1 VTATRDIS
9 PSSIQSRATATVA
22 AITAVA
28 AALRLYDIGGPS
40 LWMDEASTAHYATV
54 GWGAFVTLVSEAQGN
69 MSLYYLLLRPWAAL
83 GDSEAMLRL
92 PSAAFS
98 IATVPLIYLL
108 GKRLFG
114 TKAGI
119 WAAALLAVHA
129 NAVSYAQEARGY
141 SLLIFLVVASWLFL
155 LRLLE
160 RPAAFNCAGYV
171 VTTVL
176 TPYAHFFGVFTVG
189 AQWVGLMAWPR
200 RGELPWR
207 RLLVCAAA
215 IGLGL
220 MPAAVYMLARSR
232 GQLAWVAPT
241 SASKVVHALAFVF
254 GTIGGRSGGI
264 AGPLTMAVV
273 LLALGVSAREFAR
286 CWRTRAEPFRAY
298 ALAWSGLLLP
308 FAVPVAISIFKP
320 ILEQR
325 YLLVCLPFV
334 IVLAASG
341 VDRAKSGSWRGLL
354 GFALI
359 ATALYWDG
367 YHFVKERREDWRGVT
382 QYVVANA
389 QAGDAIVIYSPY
401 QAPVVAYYRRRFDEQ
416 GRFPVQIY
424 PLMHVPESQVRFKP
438 RPAAQG
444 FDRQLVDTIAG
455 LGGEHAR
462 LWLVTDSAK
471 PNSRKESFLAR
482 VRSAALLKYRKH
494 DERSFERVQVSLYSE
509 PVTRP

>member
-1 VTATRDIS
+1 MIDTS
-9 PSSIQSRATATVA
+9 PDRESAVLHSVIAVA

-40 LWMDEASTAHYATV
+40 LWMDEAFTAHYATV
-54 GWGAFVTLVSEAQGN
+54 GWDAFVTLVSESQGN
-69 MSLYYLLLRPWAAL
+69 MSLYYLSLRPWAAL

-114 TKAGI
+114 ARAGI

-129 NAVSYAQEARGY
+129 NAVSYAQEARSY
-141 SLLIFLVVASWLFL
+141 SLLIFLVVASWWFL

-160 RPAAFNCAGYV
+160 RPTALNCTGYV

-176 TPYAHFFGVFTVG
+176 APYAHLFGVFTVG

-215 IGLGL
+215 VGLGL
-220 MPAAVYMLARSR
+220 MPAVVYVLTRGR

-241 SASKVVHALAFVF
+241 SVSRVVHALAFLF
-254 GTIGGRSGGI
+254 GTIGGRSGGV
-264 AGPLTMAVV
+264 AGPLTMAV
-273 LLALGVSAREFAR
+273 LLFALGVSAREFIR
-286 CWRTRAEPFRAY
+286 SWRTRGEAFRAC

-308 FAVPVAISIFKP
+308 FAVPVAISILKP
-320 ILEQR
+320 ILAPR

-341 VDRAKSGSWRGLL
+341 VDRIKATSWRGLL
-354 GFALI
+354 GFALV

-367 YHFVKERREDWRGVT
+367 YHFVKEQRADWRSVT
-382 QYVVANA
+382 QFVVANA
-389 QAGDAIVIYSPY
+389 QAGDAIVIYGPY
-401 QAPVVAYYRRRFDEQ
+401 QAPTVAYYRRRFDER
-416 GRFPVQIY
+416 GRFPIQIY
-424 PLMHVPESQVRFKP
+424 PLLRDPRSEVGFKP
-438 RPAAQG
+438 RPAVQG
-444 FDRQLVDTIAG
+444 FDQQLVDTIES

-462 LWLVTDSAK
+462 LWVVTHSAK
-471 PNSRKESFLAR
+471 PNSRQESFLSR
-482 VRSAALLKYRKH
+482 VRNEALCKYRQH
-494 DERSFERVQVSLYSE
+494 DERSFERVQVTLYSE
-509 PVTRP
+509 PLERP